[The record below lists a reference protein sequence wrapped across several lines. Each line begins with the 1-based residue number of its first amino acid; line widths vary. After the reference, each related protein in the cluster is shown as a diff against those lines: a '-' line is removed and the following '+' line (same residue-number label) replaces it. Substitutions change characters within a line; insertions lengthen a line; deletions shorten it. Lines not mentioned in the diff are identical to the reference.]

1 MSSIEHDRSLLG
13 AYALGTLDPRE
24 TQLVHDH
31 LAGCAQCR
39 QDFAEL
45 VDLRTAMDEV
55 PPEAFLDGPPD
66 GGDLL
71 LRRTLRAARADF
83 GGSAGL
89 FAAPARPSM
98 LRRGLV
104 AASIV
109 VLAAVA
115 LGAGVLVGRQTAP
128 GGGVAQ
134 PGQVTTL
141 PTPNS
146 EHRDGVDQA
155 TGARLSVDMVKQ
167 AGWVRVHAVA
177 GGIPAGE
184 PCQLLVVPRSGAPI
198 LAGSWLV
205 SEAGERNGTTLDGS
219 ALVDPNQVRSIEVVT
234 TSGKKFVSVSL

>member
-13 AYALGTLDPRE
+13 AYALGALDPRE
-24 TQLVHDH
+24 TQLVQNH
-31 LAGCAQCR
+31 LAGCAACR

-45 VDLRTAMDEV
+45 VDLRAAMDEV
-55 PPEAFLDGPPD
+55 PSEAFLDGPPD

-71 LRRTLRAARADF
+71 LRRTIRAARADF
-83 GGSAGL
+83 ADSAG

-98 LRRGLV
+98 RRRGLV

-109 VLAAVA
+109 VLATVA

-134 PGQVTTL
+134 PGQVTTV
-141 PTPNS
+141 PVPNT
-146 EHRDGVDQA
+146 EHRDAVDQV
-155 TGARLSVDMVKQ
+155 TGARLSVDVVKQ

-198 LAGSWLV
+198 VAGGWLV
-205 SEAGERNGTTLDGS
+205 SGSGERNGTTLDGS
-219 ALVDPNQVRSIEVVT
+219 ALVDPAQVRSIEVVT